1 MANASGRRVHLL
13 LYPFFLESRGRDQ
26 LCRARA
32 LLANPASSCCQS
44 ALRPYPLHLFRLL
57 SMLNCLWEA
66 LFLLP
71 RWMACL
77 LTVCDFPFKGDRSA
91 EPRSSV
97 ACNSVLDF
105 SGAAMFVA
113 SRRQRETG
121 HRWRQSVLLAKCQ
134 TCLSALGGWESCR
147 FIHAMT
153 PFLAQTAPNFQ
164 LSTCD
169 GLMPI
174 TSSSYLLLLFS
185 RLITPPAATRPLTL
199 PSLVEVESRRA
210 LGRPGLTC
218 TTQLQMESDPASFD
232 GLSVAELLDVDSALG
247 AAPHAAVVQSGL
259 DFGFSAAP
267 DYDDTSVSMPQL
279 DGGQPADCNSAGCNG
294 GDGGNGGFGG
304 ATQRSM
310 HSHDATAEASG
321 AVLMEATGDQGAST
335 SSSPPPLQPPGR
347 ERLGK
352 SRGGGGN
359 PDAAATETGTSLLLN
374 HKRQRQMCR
383 SGSDG
388 GSAARR
394 GARIG
399 SQALHRT
406 HSCQAFQSKHI
417 CGAAAAHTSLCA
429 HAQACQRCRH

>member
-199 PSLVEVESRRA
+199 PSLVEVGVKTCPRQA
-210 LGRPGLTC
+210 WPDLHDTVTDGVRP
-218 TTQLQMESDPASFD
+218 SFFRWLVS
-232 GLSVAELLDVDSALG
+232 GG
-247 AAPHAAVVQSGL
+247 AAGR
-259 DFGFSAAP
+259 
-267 DYDDTSVSMPQL
+267 
-279 DGGQPADCNSAGCNG
+279 GQRTGC
-294 GDGGNGGFGG
+294 
-304 ATQRSM
+304 
-310 HSHDATAEASG
+310 
-321 AVLMEATGDQGAST
+321 
-335 SSSPPPLQPPGR
+335 
-347 ERLGK
+347 
-352 SRGGGGN
+352 
-359 PDAAATETGTSLLLN
+359 
-374 HKRQRQMCR
+374 
-383 SGSDG
+383 
-388 GSAARR
+388 SAAR
-394 GARIG
+394 GC
-399 SQALHRT
+399 S
-406 HSCQAFQSKHI
+406 SKRPR
-417 CGAAAAHTSLCA
+417 LWL
-429 HAQACQRCRH
+429 QRCA